1 MVFLF
6 QRKLDPTNLVRRELK
21 KIYGI
26 NTFLSNQICDQLGFH
41 VGLTIGNLSLDQI
54 EKLSRILQYYY
65 LTEGD
70 LKKQLQDNFQRF
82 IQIGCYRGFRVTQRL
97 PLRGQRTH
105 TNARTAKRI
114 LKV

>member
-1 MVFLF
+1 MGF
-6 QRKLDPTNLVRRELK
+6 
-21 KIYGI
+21 

-70 LKKQLQDNFQRF
+70 LKKTTSRQLSTIYSNW
-82 IQIGCYRGFRVTQRL
+82 L
-97 PLRGQRTH
+97 L
-105 TNARTAKRI
+105 
-114 LKV
+114 